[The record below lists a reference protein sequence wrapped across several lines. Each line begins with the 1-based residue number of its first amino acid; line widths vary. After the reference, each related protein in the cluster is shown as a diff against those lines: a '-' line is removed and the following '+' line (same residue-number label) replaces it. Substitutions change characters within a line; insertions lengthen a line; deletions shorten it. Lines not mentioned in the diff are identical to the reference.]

1 MSKGV
6 EIPRPF
12 PRLTYAEAM
21 DRYGTDKPDTRYGM
35 ELVDVSDLVKDS
47 GFKVFSG
54 AIKAGGIVKVLPIPG
69 GNDQIS
75 NVRIKPG
82 GDLFKV
88 AASAGAKGWPTFVC
102 GPTRRIDTIGAI
114 KDNLSQT
121 SLRIAEPHRGR
132 RGNPAAVWG
141 WPVDIVNATLDR
153 VRQTMAKE
161 MELIPC
167 QSSICCGSPTSP
179 CLSGMPTKNAWRPC
193 TTPLRLPT
201 QMILMT

>member
-1 MSKGV
+1 L
-6 EIPRPF
+6 PRPF

-21 DRYGTDKPDTRYGM
+21 DRYGTDKPDTRYGL

-69 GNDQIS
+69 GNEQIS

-88 AASAGAKGWPTFVC
+88 AASAGAKGLAYIRV
-102 GPTRRIDTIGAI
+102 RADQAIDTIGAI
-114 KDNLSQT
+114 KDNLSPEQLQELLSRT
-121 SLRIAEPHRGR
+121 GATEGTLLLFGAG
-132 RGNPAAVWG
+132 
-141 WPVDIVNATLDR
+141 PVDIVNATLDR
-153 VRQTMAKE
+153 VRQTVAKE

-167 QSSICCGSPTSP
+167 QPAQSALGD
-179 CLSGMPTKNAWRPC
+179 
-193 TTPLRLPT
+193 RLPHV
-201 QMILMT
+201 